1 MACLVGLNPMMI
13 RKGRERSTR
22 SASANL
28 GREVRG
34 ARPRIEHAR
43 HSCRCAYRN
52 LFRVVLWE
60 ETGLQNRLAGF
71 DSLTARQIIQ
81 VWVAGIPAAL

>member
-1 MACLVGLNPMMI
+1 VACLVGLNPMMI

-34 ARPRIEHAR
+34 HGLASNTHGSPVGVRIETYFGLSSGR
-43 HSCRCAYRN
+43 RLVSK
-52 LFRVVLWE
+52 
-60 ETGLQNRLAGF
+60 TGQQG
-71 DSLTARQIIQ
+71 S
-81 VWVAGIPAAL
+81 IP